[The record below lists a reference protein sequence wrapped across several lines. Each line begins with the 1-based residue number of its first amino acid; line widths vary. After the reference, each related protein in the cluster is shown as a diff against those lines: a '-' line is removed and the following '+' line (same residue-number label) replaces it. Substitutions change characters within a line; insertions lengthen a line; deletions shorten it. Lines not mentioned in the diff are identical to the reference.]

1 MSIINRRE
9 FLRASTA
16 TALGFGLPGELFAQ
30 GPANPAPTGG
40 WDSGA
45 VRHLLPTVSDS
56 RMLIK
61 ASFNAA
67 LNGVPSLRIG
77 DTAVQ
82 GRMGDTAGEHWHFYA
97 SDLEPARRYRL
108 ALIGSDGRA
117 LCEPWELATF
127 PGPDA
132 RPDHFRVLFYT
143 CAGGHQDF
151 TFLPTQVR
159 NRLLRRA
166 LSFQPGVAVAIGDHV
181 YWDLLSPFNS
191 HLIGGGSPQA
201 EKLAGK
207 FDRSDI
213 VL

>member
-1 MSIINRRE
+1 
-9 FLRASTA
+9 
-16 TALGFGLPGELFAQ
+16 
-30 GPANPAPTGG
+30 
-40 WDSGA
+40 W
-45 VRHLLPTVSDS
+45 PTVSDS

-77 DTAVQ
+77 DTSVQ

-127 PGPDA
+127 PAPDA

-166 LSFQPGVAVAIGDHV
+166 LSFQPDVAGPPVRYLYLV
-181 YWDLLSPFNS
+181 YLRPL
-191 HLIGGGSPQA
+191 HLA
-201 EKLAGK
+201 
-207 FDRSDI
+207 
-213 VL
+213 